1 MPIVLRF
8 LEWVVI
14 LLGAAVLVVQVILP
28 LLKGT
33 ALFPFFNKD
42 RREIEHELT
51 EVLTEAEQEALRKEL
66 EEFKKQMQAAHAENS
81 KVETETKETEK

>member
-1 MPIVLRF
+1 MPIALRF

-14 LLGAAVLVVQVILP
+14 LLGAAVIVVQGIIP

-33 ALFPFFNKD
+33 ELFPFFNKD
-42 RREIEHELT
+42 RRELDKEFT

-66 EEFKKQMQAAHAENS
+66 EEFKKQMQTAHAGNS
-81 KVETETKETEK
+81 NVETETKETEK